1 MQVLADLA
9 SVACSGEVESTAACC
24 VDVDCCSVASNPAA
38 VQNVAASAASARSAA
53 SATSVVSAGTAGSA
67 GSAGSAASASDFPFS
82 QPGETEKQLCEV
94 EE

>member
-67 GSAGSAASASDFPFS
+67 GSAASASDFPFS